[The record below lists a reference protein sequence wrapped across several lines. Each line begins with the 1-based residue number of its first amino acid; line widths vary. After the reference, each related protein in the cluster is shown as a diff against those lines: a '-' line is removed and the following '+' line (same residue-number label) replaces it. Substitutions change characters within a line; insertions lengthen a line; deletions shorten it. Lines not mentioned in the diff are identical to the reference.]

1 MKSPELQRKFVE
13 GPIAFI
19 TLRAPGP
26 PAMGSSMA
34 LWFALNVVIALLA
47 GYLASR
53 TLPSG
58 ASFLAVCRLVGI
70 VTFLAYACGGLQA
83 AIWMGK
89 PWRSAAKDLLDALI
103 YAAVS
108 ALAFNWL
115 WPR

>member
-1 MKSPELQRKFVE
+1 
-13 GPIAFI
+13 
-19 TLRAPGP
+19 
-26 PAMGSSMA
+26 MGSSMA